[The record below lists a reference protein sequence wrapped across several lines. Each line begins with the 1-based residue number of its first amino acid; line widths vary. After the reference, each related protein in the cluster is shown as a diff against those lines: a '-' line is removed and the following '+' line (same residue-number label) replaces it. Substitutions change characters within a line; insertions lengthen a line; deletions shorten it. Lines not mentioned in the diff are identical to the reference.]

1 VGVAYLDRIEE
12 RDMGDP
18 VDGGDSLVGVFMVEL
33 PPDWWLPEGYSLKPN
48 GPQVP
53 LSVTDPFGR
62 DRQIYAT
69 AGFRPSQERVDSIAE
84 VIERELGPLQLGLS
98 PETRHQLGTDRPD
111 LLGAVNRTIMMP
123 VEAAVALLDLASYGI
138 RATIVAGTQ
147 GMAQAGWM
155 SQTDAARLRRDLNLM
170 AIVAAAETGRPT
182 RLMTT
187 SQEAAARV
195 ATMARAQAIVAAA
208 PVMLVRVARTAGEQF
223 GRGFMI
229 VGDMATAGGPQ
240 FLPVR
245 IRFEERLRLIRGRR
259 FNAAQRVRYQY
270 NELYVRKATGK
281 GYWILDS
288 YEPAQGPVSRK
299 FTQLAK
305 VELDSALKVLS
316 EAYDKYKPGT
326 VIGSVRTTP
335 PALRGQQITGQLVL
349 EVPIQTLAIPP
360 EILARARQLNIQ
372 IRDVTGRIY

>member
-1 VGVAYLDRIEE
+1 
-12 RDMGDP
+12 
-18 VDGGDSLVGVFMVEL
+18 MVEL
-33 PPDWWLPEGYSLKPN
+33 PPDWWLPEGYSLEPK
-48 GPQVP
+48 GPQVLLP
-53 LSVTDPFGR
+53 LSVTDPLGQ
-62 DRQIYAT
+62 DRQIYAN

>member
-1 VGVAYLDRIEE
+1 VGVECLDRIEE
-12 RDMGDP
+12 HDMGDP

-33 PPDWWLPEGYSLKPN
+33 PPGWWLPEGYSLQPN

-53 LSVTDPFGR
+53 LSVTDPFGQ

-98 PETRHQLGTDRPD
+98 PETRQQLGTDRPD

-155 SQTDAARLRRDLNLM
+155 SQTDAARLRRDLNLL
-170 AIVAAAETGRPT
+170 ALVVAAETGRPT

-187 SQEAAARV
+187 SQEAAVRV
-195 ATMARAQAIVAAA
+195 ATMARGQAIVAA
-208 PVMLVRVARTAGEQF
+208 PVMLVRVVRTAGEQL

-229 VGDMATAGGPQ
+229 VGDMAATSPQ

-259 FNAAQRVRYQY
+259 FNAAQSVRYQY
-270 NELYVRKATGK
+270 NELYVRKATGR

-288 YEPAQGPVSRK
+288 YAPAQGPVSRK

-326 VIGSVRTTP
+326 VIASVRSTP
-335 PALRGQQITGQLVL
+335 LALRGQQITGQLFL
-349 EVPIQTLAIPP
+349 EVPIQTLPIPP
-360 EILARARQLNIQ
+360 QILAHARKLNIQ

>member
-1 VGVAYLDRIEE
+1 MGVAYLDRIEE

-33 PPDWWLPEGYSLKPN
+33 PPDWWLPEGYSLQPN

-259 FNAAQRVRYQY
+259 LMRRSAYAINTTSSTFGRR
-270 NELYVRKATGK
+270 RGKATGFS
-281 GYWILDS
+281 IRM
-288 YEPAQGPVSRK
+288 SRRK
-299 FTQLAK
+299 ARSPGSSRSLQR
-305 VELDSALKVLS
+305 LS
-316 EAYDKYKPGT
+316 STRRSK
-326 VIGSVRTTP
+326 S
-335 PALRGQQITGQLVL
+335 
-349 EVPIQTLAIPP
+349 
-360 EILARARQLNIQ
+360 LARHTINTNQAP
-372 IRDVTGRIY
+372 